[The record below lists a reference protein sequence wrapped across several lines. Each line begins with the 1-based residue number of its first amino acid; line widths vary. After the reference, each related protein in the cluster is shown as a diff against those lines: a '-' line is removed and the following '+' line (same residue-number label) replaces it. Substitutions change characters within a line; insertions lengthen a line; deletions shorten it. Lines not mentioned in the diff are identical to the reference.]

1 MKQPFFFYALM
12 LALAAT
18 VGALL
23 FGLFAL
29 FKGGEFN
36 AKYGN
41 RAMQWRI
48 VLQAIAIVLF
58 TMMLIFGR

>member
-1 MKQPFFFYALM
+1 MSHSILLIAMM
-12 LALAAT
+12 LALVAT
-18 VGALL
+18 VGALG

-48 VLQAIAIVLF
+48 VLQATVIILF
-58 TMMLIFGR
+58 TLMLLFGR

>member
-1 MKQPFFFYALM
+1 MI

-18 VGALL
+18 VGALG

-48 VLQAIAIVLF
+48 VLQASAIILF
-58 TMMLIFGR
+58 TLMLLFGR

>member
-1 MKQPFFFYALM
+1 MRNPFISIAIL

-18 VGALL
+18 AGALV

-36 AKYGN
+36 RTYGN
-41 RAMQWRI
+41 RAMRWRI
-48 VLQAIAIVLF
+48 IIQVIALALF
-58 TMMLIFGR
+58 TLSLILGR